1 MAIFGGKRKK
11 IGVDHRRMRTFTL
24 PNRLLHTLK
33 NAILIILLV
42 LIAFAELAF
51 GSVHVSLEDVW
62 NSLTAQSM
70 VNENLRIVVISS
82 RLPRAFTAIF
92 AGSSLALG
100 GMLMQTLF
108 RNPLAGPSVL
118 GVSSGAS
125 LGVAL
130 LVLSG
135 GIITA
140 TDLTPAA
147 IAMAA
152 IAGALAVLLVISFAA
167 RRLSDNTTLLIFGV
181 MLSFF
186 TGAIVDA
193 LQFHSSNESLRKY
206 ITWGMGSFSGTGME
220 EIAIMAI
227 AVIAGVLAILP
238 LLRKLDIFLLGASYA
253 QSMGI
258 DTRRMT
264 LYLILI
270 TGLLAGV
277 ATAYCGPVAF
287 IGLAVPHLI
296 RSWYRTML
304 HRKIAFA
311 IGVAGAVTAMLCDL
325 VSLLL
330 NLPLNTVASALGAP
344 VVIWIIIKGQRNNT
358 IF

>member
-1 MAIFGGKRKK
+1 M
-11 IGVDHRRMRTFTL
+11 
-24 PNRLLHTLK
+24 K

-70 VNENLRIVVISS
+70 VNENLRMVVVSS
-82 RLPRAFTAIF
+82 RLPRALTAIF

-135 GIITA
+135 GIIAA

-238 LLRKLDIFLLGASYA
+238 LLRKLDIFYWVL
-253 QSMGI
+253 
-258 DTRRMT
+258 
-264 LYLILI
+264 
-270 TGLLAGV
+270 
-277 ATAYCGPVAF
+277 
-287 IGLAVPHLI
+287 H
-296 RSWYRTML
+296 ML
-304 HRKIAFA
+304 K
-311 IGVAGAVTAMLCDL
+311 VW
-325 VSLLL
+325 
-330 NLPLNTVASALGAP
+330 N
-344 VVIWIIIKGQRNNT
+344 
-358 IF
+358 

>member
-1 MAIFGGKRKK
+1 MGIAENEEFDRSS
-11 IGVDHRRMRTFTL
+11 
-24 PNRLLHTLK
+24 RLLHTLK
-33 NAILIILLV
+33 NTVLIILLV
-42 LIAFAELAF
+42 LIAFVELAL
-51 GSVHVSLEDVW
+51 GTVHVGLGDVW
-62 NSLTAQSM
+62 RSLTGQPLSD
-70 VNENLRIVVISS
+70 ENLRLIITGS
-82 RLPRAFTAIF
+82 RLPRVFTAIL

-135 GIITA
+135 MLVSA
-140 TDLTPAA
+140 LQFTPAA
-147 IAMAA
+147 IAGAA
-152 IAGALAVLLVISFAA
+152 ILGALVVLLIISFAA
-167 RRLSDNTTLLIFGV
+167 KRLSDNTTLLIFGV

-206 ITWGMGSFSGTGME
+206 ITWGMGSFSGTSAS
-220 EIAIMAI
+220 EILIMALCTVVGI
-227 AVIAGVLAILP
+227 VAIFP
-238 LLRKLDIFLLGASYA
+238 ILRRLDIFLLGTSYA
-253 QSMGI
+253 QSMGV
-258 DTRRMT
+258 DVRKTT
-264 LYLILI
+264 LWLILI
-270 TGLLAGV
+270 TGMLAGV

-296 RSWYRTML
+296 RGWYKTMI
-304 HRKIAFA
+304 HGKIWIA
-311 IGVAGAVTAMLCDL
+311 IALGGAIIAMLCDL
-325 VSLLL
+325 LALLF

>member
-1 MAIFGGKRKK
+1 MPF
-11 IGVDHRRMRTFTL
+11 
-24 PNRLLHTLK
+24 
-33 NAILIILLV
+33 LIILLV

-135 GIITA
+135 GIIAA
-140 TDLTPAA
+140 TETSPAA

-167 RRLSDNTTLLIFGV
+167 RRLSDNTTLLI
-181 MLSFF
+181 
-186 TGAIVDA
+186 
-193 LQFHSSNESLRKY
+193 
-206 ITWGMGSFSGTGME
+206 
-220 EIAIMAI
+220 
-227 AVIAGVLAILP
+227 
-238 LLRKLDIFLLGASYA
+238 LG
-253 QSMGI
+253 
-258 DTRRMT
+258 
-264 LYLILI
+264 
-270 TGLLAGV
+270 
-277 ATAYCGPVAF
+277 
-287 IGLAVPHLI
+287 
-296 RSWYRTML
+296 
-304 HRKIAFA
+304 
-311 IGVAGAVTAMLCDL
+311 
-325 VSLLL
+325 
-330 NLPLNTVASALGAP
+330 
-344 VVIWIIIKGQRNNT
+344 
-358 IF
+358 